1 MAAPQDLFNIAV
13 GVAGSLGG
21 WWLNTMWTAMRE
33 LERKVASIDVLVAGS
48 YVKREEFKEL
58 SEVLFEKLDRIDAKL
73 DRKVD
78 KP

>member
-1 MAAPQDLFNIAV
+1 MFQDVFNIA
-13 GVAGSLGG
+13 AGISGALGG
-21 WWLNTMWTAMRE
+21 WWLNTMWQAMRE

-48 YVKREEFKEL
+48 YVKRDEFKQL
-58 SEVLFEKLDRIDAKL
+58 SEVLFEKLDRIDQKL

>member
-1 MAAPQDLFNIAV
+1 MNQELFNIAV
-13 GVAGSLGG
+13 AIAGALGG
-21 WWLNTMWTAMRE
+21 WWLNTMWSAMRE

-48 YVKREEFKEL
+48 YVKREEVDKL
-58 SEVLFEKLDRIDAKL
+58 GDVLFEKLDRIEQKL